1 MYISPLAAWRAAVC
15 MSVCVCEKE
24 CMYICIWQH
33 WSGGG
38 HAHELGCIAKRIRD
52 DSSVGISPRYVC
64 TCVCVCVRVRVRACV
79 RVCMSTHTHTHT
91 RTGQKGS
98 STAFIATDSR
108 GEPLL
113 VLVPRGPQDTVE
125 QFSLK
130 LQQSWLQQSS
140 QNAQRPLHRPLQPT
154 KQTNNTA
161 IRTIFTDVARA
172 GGGEGEEAGG
182 DIGGATR
189 VEACGLEFVA
199 ALDGLSAVPVTDSS
213 GICMCMHSSGICMC
227 LLLI

>member
-1 MYISPLAAWRAAVC
+1 M
-15 MSVCVCEKE
+15 
-24 CMYICIWQH
+24 
-33 WSGGG
+33 
-38 HAHELGCIAKRIRD
+38 
-52 DSSVGISPRYVC
+52 
-64 TCVCVCVRVRVRACV
+64 CVCVCACACACV
-79 RVCMSTHTHTHT
+79 RARVHEYTHTHTHT

-113 VLVPRGPQDTVE
+113 VLVPRGPQDGEQVGGTVE